1 MCVQDDKERKRL
13 EALERKR
20 EKQRLFEEEEAKIKG
35 KQTKEAPS
43 KVTQA
48 QIEENLQ
55 SGQNVKETK
64 EKGTAKSNP
73 ALPTKHANITKPH
86 K

>member
-1 MCVQDDKERKRL
+1 M

-35 KQTKEAPS
+35 KQTKEVPS
-43 KVTQA
+43 KVTRA

-64 EKGTAKSNP
+64 EKGKTKSNP
-73 ALPTKHANITKPH
+73 VTQT
-86 K
+86 

>member
-1 MCVQDDKERKRL
+1 MRVCVQDDKEKKRL

-20 EKQRLFEEEEAKIKG
+20 EKQRLLEEEDAMIKG

-43 KVTQA
+43 KVTRA

-55 SGQNVKETK
+55 KGQNVKETK
-64 EKGTAKSNP
+64 EKGKSISNP
-73 ALPTKHANITKPH
+73 ITPKCAGLPT
-86 K
+86 

>member
-20 EKQRLFEEEEAKIKG
+20 EKQRLLEEEEAKIKG
-35 KQTKEAPS
+35 KQTKEVPS
-43 KVTQA
+43 KVTRA
-48 QIEENLQ
+48 QIEENIQ

-64 EKGTAKSNP
+64 EKGKSSDSDVQRCLFNM
-73 ALPTKHANITKPH
+73 LTITTS
-86 K
+86 

>member
-20 EKQRLFEEEEAKIKG
+20 EKQRLLEEEEAKIKG
-35 KQTKEAPS
+35 KQTKEVPS
-43 KVTQA
+43 KVTRA
-48 QIEENLQ
+48 QIEENIQ

-64 EKGTAKSNP
+64 EKGKAKSYP
-73 ALPTKHANITKPH
+73 VTQTYSAAYSTC
-86 K
+86 